1 MGGEIVVSASVGK
14 HTGRHSQILKP
25 QILKK
30 LNQQDNVYETCKG
43 ICKKKEKKRNG
54 EQVNKE
60 TINIGARKTSATSL
74 MDLLVIL
81 ANGID

>member
-30 LNQQDNVYETCKG
+30 LN
-43 ICKKKEKKRNG
+43 
-54 EQVNKE
+54 
-60 TINIGARKTSATSL
+60 
-74 MDLLVIL
+74 
-81 ANGID
+81 